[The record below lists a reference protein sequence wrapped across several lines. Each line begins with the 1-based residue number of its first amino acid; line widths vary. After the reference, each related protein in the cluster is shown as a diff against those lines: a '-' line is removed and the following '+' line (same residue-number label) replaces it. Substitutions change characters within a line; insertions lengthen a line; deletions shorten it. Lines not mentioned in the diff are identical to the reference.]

1 MYHYIGN
8 SPFGWIRI
16 TSSGDAVTALRFLG
30 NEATPVNDGDDVS
43 RETWRQIEAWCDGER
58 IDFNVPL
65 NPEVSPALSRW
76 LGVLTG
82 VPYGATVTYGELA
95 RRGGMPGA
103 PRAAGSACARNP
115 VPLIIPCHR
124 VTRYDGSLGNFGGIE
139 GFHIKDPRNLALK
152 QALIDHEARYVSRF
166 RNSLL

>member
-1 MYHYIGN
+1 MYHYVGN

-30 NEATPVNDGDDVS
+30 DDATPVNDGDDVS
-43 RETWRQIEAWCDGER
+43 RETWQQIEAWSEGER
-58 IDFNVPL
+58 IGFDIPL
-65 NPEVSPALSRW
+65 RPDVSPALGRW
-76 LGVLTG
+76 LNFLAG
-82 VPYGATVTYGELA
+82 VPYGVTVTYGELA
-95 RRGGMPGA
+95 RRGGMPDA

-124 VTRYDGSLGNFGGIE
+124 VTRHDGSLGNFGGIE